1 MEIFSVSGAKR
12 LDRETIDTIGIP
24 SIVLMENAA
33 EGIFNRIVH
42 KGDKFIFFCGTGN
55 NGGDGLAIARKL
67 ILAGKTVSIYVCGSI
82 LKASS
87 EFNVNYRILINM
99 GIVINEFS
107 IDDLDYIG
115 ERIKEND
122 VVIDAIM
129 GVGLNRDIEG
139 DLYNIIQVIN
149 RNSRYIVSVDTPTG
163 LDCNSGKALNISI
176 KANETFTIEVMKKGF
191 FGLGAKNY
199 LGKVSIVP
207 IGIPKKVKEK
217 YTENIFCLDR
227 EEYKKIIPV
236 RDLYGHKGSYG
247 RVLILAGSTGMTG
260 AAYITTE
267 AVIRS
272 GAGLVNLLIE
282 DDIKDIL
289 GFKLIEAMI
298 TTYDDEK
305 KVNELINNADVII
318 CGPGLGK
325 KDANRKMLRKCI
337 ENSKCPMII
346 DADALNIISEEYE
359 LLNYI
364 RGRAIFTP
372 HPGEMARLV
381 KKTVRE
387 IEENRIEV
395 CKEYCINNNI
405 ITILKGYN
413 SVISDG
419 NSVVINE
426 TGNSKM
432 ASGGMGDCLT
442 GIIGGF
448 VAQGI
453 NIYNSAKL
461 GVYIHGLIGDE
472 LGKDR
477 YCVNARDIINELPK
491 ALNNILKN

>member
-1 MEIFSVSGAKR
+1 MEIFSVDGAKR
-12 LDRETIDTIGIP
+12 LDSETINTIGIP

-42 KGDKFIFFCGTGN
+42 KGEKFIFFCGTGN

-87 EFNVNYRILINM
+87 EFDINYRILVNM
-99 GIVINEFS
+99 GIVINEVS
-107 IDDLDYIG
+107 IDELNNIS
-115 ERIKEND
+115 ECIKEND
-122 VVIDAIM
+122 IVIDAIM
-129 GVGLNRDIEG
+129 GIGLNRDIEG
-139 DLYNIIQVIN
+139 DLYKIIQVIN
-149 RNSRYIVSVDTPTG
+149 RYSKYIVSIDAPTG

-176 KANETFTIEVMKKGF
+176 EANETFTIEVMKKGF
-191 FGLGAKNY
+191 FGLGAKKF
-199 LGKVSIVP
+199 LGYVSIVP
-207 IGIPKKVKEK
+207 IGIPKIIKEK
-217 YTENIFCLDR
+217 YTEKIFSLDKSK
-227 EEYKKIIPV
+227 YKEILPI

-247 RVLILAGSTGMTG
+247 RVLILAGSKGMTG

-267 AVIRS
+267 AVVRS
-272 GAGLVNLLIE
+272 GAGLVNLLVE
-282 DDIKDIL
+282 DEVQNIL
-289 GFKLIEAMI
+289 SNKLIEAMI
-298 TTYDDEK
+298 TTYGEK
-305 KVNELINNADVII
+305 EKVDKLINNADVII

-325 KDANRKMLRKCI
+325 RDENRKMLRKCI
-337 ENSKCPMII
+337 KNSKCLMVI
-346 DADALNIISEEYE
+346 DADALNIISEENE

-381 KKTVRE
+381 GKTVKE

-395 CKEYCINNNI
+395 CKQYCIDNNI

-413 SVISDG
+413 SIISDG
-419 NSVVINE
+419 DSVVINE
-426 TGNSKM
+426 TGSSKM

-442 GIIGGF
+442 GIIGGL

-453 NIYNSAKL
+453 NLYNSAKL

-472 LGKDR
+472 LGKER
-477 YCVNARDIINELPK
+477 YCVNARDIISELPK
-491 ALNNILKN
+491 ALDNLLKN